1 MIAALLNVPADKESL
16 MNWSFAHSDQ
26 HRKIEQAVF
35 IKYGVALAPFILDP
49 MPAELTSDDMT
60 SWQQLHQ
67 GAHSGFEDIL
77 NIGGNDLSS
86 VDFSKQDQ
94 VAAWIR
100 LHFESHRQAQQALGF
115 SD

>member
-49 MPAELTSDDMT
+49 MPAELTSGDMQN
-60 SWQQLHQ
+60 WQQIHAASTSDYESL
-67 GAHSGFEDIL
+67 L
-77 NIGGNDLSS
+77 NIGGHDLSS

-100 LHFESHRQAQQALGF
+100 LHFDSHQQALQKLSF
-115 SD
+115 TD